1 MKKLILIAL
10 TLGVICATST
20 SLSAAEPQVAGKYS
34 GSWSSSDGSS
44 GNIAIALVVS
54 AAEAWS
60 AEIELWADGD
70 SIPVTMKSIAIDGS
84 NVAIIFDYSAEGK
97 TSTVKMKGTVAADV
111 LAGGF
116 EVLNRKGK
124 VSSSGTWTSERS
136 D

>member
-1 MKKLILIAL
+1 MKKMILLAL

-34 GSWSSSDGSS
+34 GSWSSNDGSS
-44 GNIAIALVVS
+44 GNIDIALVVS

-97 TSTVKMKGTVAADV
+97 TSTVKMKGTVAAEV

-136 D
+136 G